1 MLMKKLTLK
10 NRITTLLIIFSLLL
24 IAIFTF
30 IQLNNQLNNINRYNS
45 YQANLSSLIVKN
57 NLEAVLRQKN
67 PSELPKY
74 IQSNLE
80 ALAFTKIITDAVIFD
95 TDGRIV
101 ASTEEDLIG
110 SNIGFREL
118 GKFQDLELLA
128 QDNKWSLHEI
138 NRVKNRLNIY
148 LPLKKSP
155 QEPIAL
161 VVRISFSLGNI
172 QEAITD
178 VYRQVI
184 ISVILIILVNLLLGY
199 LLSKTVIGPI
209 KVLNEVTK
217 IIASGDL
224 SVRTAINTDDE
235 LAEVGSTFNYMAG
248 ELIKMKERA
257 ENANPLTKLPGNL
270 VIFEEI
276 EKKIRSGE
284 KFLVI
289 YCDLDNFKSYNDKYG
304 IAQGDEAI
312 KLTAR
317 ILKESLKAKGNPGDF
332 TGHEGGDDFILLTS
346 PDKAENVSNYIIEEF
361 SRCIKNLY
369 SAEDLNQGYIISTG
383 RDGSVK
389 KFPIMTIS
397 MVGVTNENRLIRNYA
412 EVTNIA
418 AELKK
423 KAKSIE
429 ASIFVID
436 KRRE

>member
-1 MLMKKLTLK
+1 MLIKKLTLQ
-10 NRITTLLIIFSLLL
+10 NRVTTLLIIFSLLL
-24 IAIFTF
+24 IGIFTF

-57 NLEAVLRQKN
+57 NLEAVLRQKD
-67 PSELPKY
+67 PSELPQY

-80 ALAFTKIITDAVIFD
+80 ALAFTKIISEAVIFD
-95 TDGRIV
+95 SDGRII
-101 ASTEEDLIG
+101 ASIDNSLIG
-110 SNIGFREL
+110 NNVSFKEL
-118 GKFQDLELLA
+118 GKFQDLELLG
-128 QDNKWSLHEI
+128 QDNKWSINEI
-138 NRVKNRLNIY
+138 DRIKNRLNIY

-155 QEPIAL
+155 QEPIAF
-161 VVRISFSLGNI
+161 VAKISFSLGNI
-172 QEAITD
+172 PEAIAD

-199 LLSKTVIGPI
+199 LLSKAVIGPI

-235 LAEVGSTFNYMAG
+235 LAEVGSTFNYMAS

-270 VIFEEI
+270 VISEEV
-276 EKKIRSGE
+276 ERKIQSAER
-284 KFLVI
+284 FLVI

-317 ILKESLKAKGNPGDF
+317 ILKESVEAKGNPGDF
-332 TGHEGGDDFILLTS
+332 IGHEGGDDFILVTS
-346 PDKAENVSNYIIEEF
+346 PAKGENMSNYIIGEF
-361 SRCIKNLY
+361 SRRIRNLY
-369 SAEDLNQGYIISTG
+369 NAEDLNQGYIISTG

-397 MVGVTNENRLIRNYA
+397 MAGVTNENRPIKNYA

-429 ASIFVID
+429 ASVFVID
-436 KRRE
+436 KRRG